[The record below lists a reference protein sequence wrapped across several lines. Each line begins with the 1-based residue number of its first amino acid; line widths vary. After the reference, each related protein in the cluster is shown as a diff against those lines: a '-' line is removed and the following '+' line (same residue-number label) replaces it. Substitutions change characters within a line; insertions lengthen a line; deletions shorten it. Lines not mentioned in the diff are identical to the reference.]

1 MKSLFMKL
9 GNFFLFILLPLFIFI
24 YFFPISA
31 ILAKYVIAEKFDNL
45 KVKNAIFILPLY
57 SPLAKDGLVKLN
69 VKIDPVSKNNLVS
82 NLETKNII
90 INYQGFSIDFENG
103 KGNINGNYKKIN
115 FVYRAYGNKSNLYL
129 KGYVLTFKKY
139 LYVDGKLKFRSLEF
153 PIKYKG
159 NIEKLV
165 KYVK

>member
-1 MKSLFMKL
+1 M
-9 GNFFLFILLPLFIFI
+9 
-24 YFFPISA
+24 SA
-31 ILAKYVIAEKFDNL
+31 ILAKYVIAQKFDNL

-57 SPLAKDGLVKLN
+57 SPLIKDGLLKLDI
-69 VKIDPVSKNNLVS
+69 KINPVSKNNLVS

-103 KGNINGNYKKIN
+103 KGNIKGNYKKLD
-115 FVYRAYGNKSNLYL
+115 FVYRAYGNKTNLYL
-129 KGYVLTFKKY
+129 KGYILTLKKY